1 MSAQYFSN
9 YYTNNASHIP
19 FSAKKRTGLSSLSL
33 KYSRMDPE
41 HDFGIRSHSRPLH
54 KLNCTSDLGEGIQP
68 LIKSFTANPML
79 SHYLQLCVSLEF
91 DLHRINTRQSAP
103 EKAQSLLRNPLL
115 ARIDVGIEPTKITD
129 FMNLYTFGDQWDQ
142 DDLEGMLQLHH
153 LTSSRSEI
161 PIESISD
168 TGMSIWKH
176 ARETAD
182 ENGDA
187 DRAVV
192 LVQFVNNFKQAIT
205 CPIVVGQEALK
216 SARRAKPFTSC
227 SALTGKETDHP
238 LSIAS
243 CFE

>member
-1 MSAQYFSN
+1 
-9 YYTNNASHIP
+9 
-19 FSAKKRTGLSSLSL
+19 
-33 KYSRMDPE
+33 MDPE
-41 HDFGIRSHSRPLH
+41 HDFGTHPHRRPLH

-91 DLHRINTRQSAP
+91 DLHRISTRQSAP

-182 ENGDA
+182 EDGDA